1 MATSILVT
9 GATGYI
15 GAHVLKELYK
25 QVNTREVYITALDID
40 IVNKNYINPYCHTI
54 LQHDVR
60 NIKYYLSYDVVI
72 HLAGLVQVGE
82 SMEKPYEYYDTNLHG
97 TMNLLKNLRCK
108 HFMSTSIRCKHFIF
122 ASTAGAFDPV
132 SPYAKSK
139 VAAEDVI
146 RQLAPGYTIFRF
158 FNVAGSNG
166 EHRQF
171 GPSTHLIRVAAE
183 AAAGKREK
191 VIINGGDY
199 PTRDGTCI
207 RDYIHVV
214 DLAKAIVNAALSN
227 PKNAEYECL
236 GSNKGFTNLEV
247 LDIMKDVTGKSW
259 LEEFGPRREG
269 DPDILEIDGTSE
281 YLTVERSL
289 ADMCRSAYEMEL
301 K

>member
-15 GAHVLKELYK
+15 GAHVLKELYH
-25 QVNTREVYITALDID
+25 VAREQQFLITALDID
-40 IVNKNYINPYCHTI
+40 CTNRNYVANYCHA
-54 LQHDVR
+54 LFQHDVR
-60 NIKYYLSYDVVI
+60 DIGPMDFDVVI

-82 SMEKPYEYYDTNLHG
+82 SMEKPYEYYDTNLNG
-97 TMNLLKNLRCK
+97 TINMLKNVK
-108 HFMSTSIRCKHFIF
+108 CKHFIF

-139 VAAEDVI
+139 VAAEEVI

-171 GPSTHLIRVAAE
+171 GPSTHLVRVAAE
-183 AAAGKREK
+183 AAAGKREG
-191 VIINGGDY
+191 VTVNGNDY
-199 PTRDGTCI
+199 PTRDGTCV

-214 DLAKAIVNAALSN
+214 DLAKAIVKAAISS
-227 PKNAEYECL
+227 PKNAKYECL

-247 LDIMKDVTGKSW
+247 LDIMKDSTVTDFPVK
-259 LEEFGPRREG
+259 FGPRREG
-269 DPDILEIDGTSE
+269 DPDVLQIDGTSE
-281 YLTVERSL
+281 YLTIERSL
-289 ADMCRSAYEMEL
+289 ADMCKSAYMMEM

>member
-1 MATSILVT
+1 MAKHILVT

-15 GAHVLKELYK
+15 GAHVLKELYH
-25 QVNTREVYITALDID
+25 VVHEHHLYIEALDID
-40 IVNKNYINPYCHTI
+40 TTNRNYINQYCHTLI
-54 LQHDVR
+54 QHDVR
-60 NIKYYLSYDVVI
+60 DIGQGLEYDVVI

-82 SMEKPYEYYDTNLHG
+82 SMEKPYEYYDTNLNG
-97 TMNLLKNLRCK
+97 TINILKNVK
-108 HFMSTSIRCKHFIF
+108 CKHFIF

-171 GPSTHLIRVAAE
+171 GPSTHLVRVAAE
-183 AAAGKREK
+183 AAAGKREG
-191 VIINGGDY
+191 VTINGNDY
-199 PTRDGTCI
+199 LTRDGTCV

-214 DLAKAIVNAALSN
+214 DLAKAIVKAALST
-227 PKNAEYECL
+227 PKNAKYECL
-236 GSNKGFTNLEV
+236 GSNKGFTNLDV
-247 LDIMKDVTGKSW
+247 VDIMKYVTGKDFPVR
-259 LEEFGPRREG
+259 FGPRREG
-269 DPDILEIDGTSE
+269 DPTILQVDGTSE
-281 YLTVERSL
+281 YLTIERTL
-289 ADMCRSAYEMEL
+289 DDMCRSAYEMEL

>member
-1 MATSILVT
+1 MVKSILVT

-25 QVNTREVYITALDID
+25 HVKTDEIYIQALDID
-40 IVNKNYINPYCHTI
+40 TNNRNYVNPYCHALLEI
-54 LQHDVR
+54 DVR
-60 NIKYYLSYDVVI
+60 EFRPSMSYDVII
-72 HLAGLVQVGE
+72 HLAGLVQVAE
-82 SMEKPYEYYDTNLHG
+82 SMEKPYEYYDTNLNG
-97 TMNLLKNLRCK
+97 TINLLKNIKCN
-108 HFMSTSIRCKHFIF
+108 HFIF

-166 EHRQF
+166 EHRQH

-183 AAAGKREK
+183 AVAGKREK
-191 VIINGGDY
+191 IIINGSDY
-199 PTRDGTCI
+199 PTRDGTCV

-214 DLAKAIVNAALSN
+214 DLAKAIVKAALSI
-227 PKNAEYECL
+227 PKNAKYECL

-247 LDIMKDVTGKSW
+247 LDIMKDVTGKDFHV
-259 LEEFGPRREG
+259 EFGPRREG
-269 DPDILEIDGTSE
+269 DPAVLQIDGTSE
-281 YLTVERSL
+281 YLTIKRNLV
-289 ADMCRSAYEMEL
+289 DMCRSAYDMEL

>member
-1 MATSILVT
+1 MAKNILVT

-15 GAHVLKELYK
+15 GAHVVKELYHVSK
-25 QVNTREVYITALDID
+25 EYGLYIVSTDID
-40 IVNKNYINPYCHTI
+40 VENRNYVAAYTHVLYNG
-54 LQHDVR
+54 DVR
-60 NIKYYLSYDVVI
+60 EMKLHTEFDVVI

-82 SMEKPYEYYDTNLHG
+82 SMEKPSEYYDTNLNG
-97 TMNLLKNLRCK
+97 TINILKNVK
-108 HFMSTSIRCKHFIF
+108 CKHFIF

-166 EHRQF
+166 EHRQY

-183 AAAGKREK
+183 VAAGKREK
-191 VIINGGDY
+191 MVIYGNDY
-199 PTRDGTCI
+199 PTRDATCV

-214 DLAKAIVNAALSN
+214 DLAKAIVNAAIST
-227 PKNAEYECL
+227 PKNAKYECL

-247 LDIMKDVTGKSW
+247 LDIMKDVTGKDF
-259 LEEFGPRREG
+259 LVEFGPRREG
-269 DPDILEIDGTSE
+269 DPAVLQIDGTSE
-281 YLTVERSL
+281 YLDIKRDIK
-289 ADMCRSAYEMEL
+289 DMCRSAYEMEL

>member
-1 MATSILVT
+1 MAKSILVT

-15 GAHVLKELYK
+15 GAHVVKELYK
-25 QVNTREVYITALDID
+25 HVEDHELWIVSTDID
-40 IVNKNYINPYCHTI
+40 VENRNDIKKYTHALCKG
-54 LQHDVR
+54 DVR
-60 NIKYYLSYDVVI
+60 EMRLSQTWDVVI

-82 SMEKPYEYYDTNLHG
+82 SMEKPYEYYDTNLNG
-97 TMNLLKNLRCK
+97 TINMLKNVK
-108 HFMSTSIRCKHFIF
+108 SNHFIF

-171 GPSTHLIRVAAE
+171 GPSTHLVRVAAE
-183 AAAGKREK
+183 TAAGKREK
-191 VIINGGDY
+191 LIINGDNY
-199 PTRDGTCI
+199 DTRDGTCI

-214 DLAKAIVNAALSN
+214 DLARAIVNAALSS
-227 PKNAEYECL
+227 PKNAKYECL

-247 LDIMKDVTGKSW
+247 IDIMKGITGKDFPV
-259 LEEFGPRREG
+259 EFGPRREG
-269 DPDILEIDGTSE
+269 DPTILQIDGTSE
-281 YLTVERSL
+281 YLNVNRNL
-289 ADMCRSAYEMEL
+289 VDMCRSAYEMEL

>member
-1 MATSILVT
+1 MVTSVLIT

-15 GAHVLKELYK
+15 GAHVVKELYRH
-25 QVNTREVYITALDID
+25 VNTREVYIEALDID
-40 IVNKNYINPYCHTI
+40 TSNRNYIAKYCHI
-54 LQHDVR
+54 LTEDDVR
-60 NIKYYLSYDVVI
+60 NFKRTGMVYDVVI
-72 HLAGLVQVGE
+72 HLAGLVQVAE
-82 SMEKPYEYYDTNLHG
+82 SMEKPYEYYDTNLNG
-97 TMNLLKNLRCK
+97 TINILKNVK
-108 HFMSTSIRCKHFIF
+108 CKHFIF

-166 EHRQF
+166 EHRQY

-183 AAAGKREK
+183 AAAGKRK
-191 VIINGGDY
+191 GVTINGGDY

-227 PKNAEYECL
+227 PKNAKYECL

-247 LDIMKDVTGKSW
+247 LDIMKEVTGKSW
-259 LEEFGPRREG
+259 IEDFGPRREG
-269 DPDILEIDGTSE
+269 DPAVLQIDGTSE
-281 YLTVERSL
+281 YLEIKRNIV
-289 ADMCRSAYEMEL
+289 DMCRSAYEMEL

>member
-25 QVNTREVYITALDID
+25 QVNAREVYITALDID
-40 IVNKNYINPYCHTI
+40 TAYRNYINPYCHTLI
-54 LQHDVR
+54 QKDVR
-60 NIKYYLSYDVVI
+60 DIQHGLMYDVVI
-72 HLAGLVQVGE
+72 HLAGLVRVGE
-82 SMEKPYEYYDTNLHG
+82 SMEKPYEYYDTNLNG
-97 TMNLLKNLRCK
+97 TINILKNVK
-108 HFMSTSIRCKHFIF
+108 CKHFIF

-214 DLAKAIVNAALSN
+214 DLAKAIVNAAFSN

>member
-1 MATSILVT
+1 MAKSILVT

-15 GAHVLKELYK
+15 GAHVVKELFHLAS
-25 QVNTREVYITALDID
+25 EHGLYIVSTDID
-40 IVNKNYINPYCHTI
+40 VEKRNYISAYTHA
-54 LQHDVR
+54 LYKGDVR
-60 NIKYYLSYDVVI
+60 EMRLSDTWDVVI

-82 SMEKPYEYYDTNLHG
+82 SMEKPSMYYDTNLNG
-97 TMNLLKNLRCK
+97 TINMLKNVK
-108 HFMSTSIRCKHFIF
+108 CKHFIF

-146 RQLAPGYTIFRF
+146 RELAPGYTIFRF

-183 AAAGKREK
+183 AAAGKREG
-191 VIINGGDY
+191 VIVNGNDY
-199 PTRDGTCI
+199 STRDGTCI

-227 PKNAEYECL
+227 PKNAKYECL

-247 LDIMKDVTGKSW
+247 LDIMKDVTGKDFPVK
-259 LEEFGPRREG
+259 FGPRREG
-269 DPDILEIDGTSE
+269 DPTILQIDGTSE
-281 YLTVERSL
+281 YLEIKRSL
-289 ADMCRSAYEMEL
+289 AGMCLSAYNMEL

>member
-1 MATSILVT
+1 MVKSILVT

-15 GAHVLKELYK
+15 GAHVVKELYHVCK
-25 QVNTREVYITALDID
+25 EHQLYIVSTDID
-40 IVNKNYINPYCHTI
+40 VENRNYIAQYTHA
-54 LQHDVR
+54 LYKGDVR
-60 NIKYYLSYDVVI
+60 EMRLMTEFDVVI
-72 HLAGLVQVGE
+72 HLAGLVQVSE
-82 SMEKPYEYYDTNLHG
+82 SMEKPYEYYETNLNG
-97 TMNLLKNLRCK
+97 TINMLKHVK
-108 HFMSTSIRCKHFIF
+108 CKHFIF

-171 GPSTHLIRVAAE
+171 GPSTHLVRVAAE
-183 AAAGKREK
+183 AAAGKRK
-191 VIINGGDY
+191 GVTVNGNDY
-199 PTRDGTCI
+199 ITRDGTCV
-207 RDYIHVV
+207 RDYIHVS
-214 DLAKAIVNAALSN
+214 DLAKAIVNAALSS
-227 PKNAEYECL
+227 PKNAKYECL

-247 LDIMKDVTGKSW
+247 LDIMKDVAGKDFPVD
-259 LEEFGPRREG
+259 FGPRREG
-269 DPDILEIDGTSE
+269 DPTILQIDGTSE
-281 YLTVERSL
+281 YLTIEKSL

>member
-1 MATSILVT
+1 MAKHILVT

-15 GAHVLKELYK
+15 GAHVLKELYHVCK
-25 QVNTREVYITALDID
+25 ENHLLIEALDID
-40 IVNKNYINPYCHTI
+40 CANRNYVAQYCHTLI
-54 LQHDVR
+54 QNDVR
-60 NIKYYLSYDVVI
+60 DIGPGLEYDTVI

-82 SMEKPYEYYDTNLHG
+82 SMEKPYEYYNTNLNG
-97 TMNLLKNLRCK
+97 TINMLKNVK
-108 HFMSTSIRCKHFIF
+108 CKHFIF

-146 RQLAPGYTIFRF
+146 RQLAQGYTIFRF

-171 GPSTHLIRVAAE
+171 GPSTHLVRVAAE
-183 AAAGKREK
+183 AAAGKRK
-191 VIINGGDY
+191 GVIVNGNDY
-199 PTRDGTCI
+199 NTPDGTCI

-214 DLAKAIVNAALSN
+214 DLAKAIVNAALTG
-227 PKNAEYECL
+227 PKNAKYECL

-247 LDIMKDVTGKSW
+247 LDIMKDATGKDFAV
-259 LEEFGPRREG
+259 EFGPRRKG
-269 DPDILEIDGTSE
+269 DPTILQIDGTSE
-281 YLTVERSL
+281 YLEIKRNL
-289 ADMCRSAYEMEL
+289 YDMCRSAYEMEL